1 MIRKIIRANSVIAFS
16 LAAVLLVYPSVRA
29 CLDIQDPALKG
40 PGIPR
45 VDWRLMRQLSPRYA
59 AWARKRVADGRAGRL
74 STSDI
79 SGTEWPLFGSV
90 FYLWG
95 IENLQTSWKAGDHTS
110 AVEPK
115 VFCKDA
121 IMAASDLVIDPKH
134 ASWVEQH
141 WGTNYLHRENVF
153 YRMLVIAALTSRE
166 KLLHDGAHFDVLSD
180 QVETF
185 SKELN
190 DSKSGLLNDY
200 PGECYPGDVMAA
212 IACIRRADAVL
223 GTDHSQFISRS
234 LRAFIGPRSTRL
246 KLPSYMAGAETGAP
260 LSETRG
266 CANSYFCLT
275 SPELWPGPAKTWFQL
290 YEKFFWQHRLGFAGF
305 REFPKDVP
313 NTDWTIDVDAGPVI
327 AGFGVAANAF
337 GVGAARKN
345 GRFDLAYPLSAEMLA
360 TVWELPNGALAMPRI
375 LSNLSDAPMLGE
387 ASILWL
393 LSVQPEKGFPVRTGG
408 NISTFVYV
416 VLIGVL
422 LFGIWRM
429 VAAIK
434 AFRAALREPEPTVL
448 APRLQAC
455 LWVGLL
461 AGAIGASCFGR
472 TLPGFALL
480 LAALLLPRKKKR
492 VTDEIMTNPDKGS
505 AQQVD
510 CAEG

>member
-1 MIRKIIRANSVIAFS
+1 MIRKIILANSIIAAS
-16 LAAVLLVYPSVRA
+16 LAAALLVFPALRA
-29 CLDIQDPALKG
+29 ILNIQDPALKG
-40 PGIPR
+40 PGIPKFS
-45 VDWRLMRQLSPRYA
+45 WRLQHNLTPRYA
-59 AWARKRVADGRAGRL
+59 AWARERVADGRAEKL
-74 STSDI
+74 STTDI

-90 FYLWG
+90 FYLWA
-95 IENLQTSWKAGDHTS
+95 IENLQTAWEAGDHTP

-134 ASWVEQH
+134 ASWVEKH
-141 WGTNYLHRENVF
+141 WGTNYLHRGNVF

-166 KLLHDGAHFDVLSD
+166 KLLHDGAHLDLLRD

-212 IACIRRADAVL
+212 IICVHHADAVL
-223 GTDHSQFISRS
+223 GTDHSEFITRS
-234 LRAFIGPRSTRL
+234 LRAFIGPASTRL
-246 KLPSYMAGAETGAP
+246 NLPPYSAEAETGVP
-260 LSETRG
+260 LSESRG
-266 CANSYFCLT
+266 CGNSYFCLT

-290 YEKFFWQHRLGFAGF
+290 YEKSFWQQRFGFAGF
-305 REFPKDVP
+305 REFPSDVP

-337 GVGAARKN
+337 GVGAARKD

-360 TVWELPNGALAMPRI
+360 TVWELPNGTLAMPRI

-387 ASILWL
+387 AAILWL
-393 LSVQPEKGFPVRTGG
+393 LSIQPEKGFPVRTG
-408 NISTFVYV
+408 SSVPPFVYI
-416 VLIGVL
+416 VLMGAL

-434 AFRAALREPEPTVL
+434 VSSASLREPVPDVL
-448 APRLQAC
+448 VPKFQAF
-455 LWVGLL
+455 LWLALIVGT
-461 AGAIGASCFGR
+461 IGALSFGH

-480 LAALLLPRKKKR
+480 LTALLLPRTKKPG
-492 VTDEIMTNPDKGS
+492 TGGIATQPDKSGT
-505 AQQVD
+505 QQAGGGD
-510 CAEG
+510 A